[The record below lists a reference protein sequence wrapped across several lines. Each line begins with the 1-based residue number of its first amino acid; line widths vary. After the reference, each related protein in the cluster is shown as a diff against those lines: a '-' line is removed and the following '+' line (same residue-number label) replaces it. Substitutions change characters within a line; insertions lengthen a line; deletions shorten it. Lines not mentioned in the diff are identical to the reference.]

1 MVADHGIDESGEQL
15 VMTYDAFAARL
26 VAEHGLRLGF
36 EADPTLIS
44 GATRFRL
51 ASQVV
56 KAAAGPF
63 EFHLPA
69 EAGDGDRELL
79 KLDADLRQHLVDP
92 SQLDRHARDFL
103 LGAAAP

>member
-1 MVADHGIDESGEQL
+1 
-15 VMTYDAFAARL
+15 MTYDAFAARL

-63 EFHLPA
+63 EFLSRLRPA
-69 EAGDGDRELL
+69 TVTDRLL

-103 LGAAAP
+103 LGCESAP